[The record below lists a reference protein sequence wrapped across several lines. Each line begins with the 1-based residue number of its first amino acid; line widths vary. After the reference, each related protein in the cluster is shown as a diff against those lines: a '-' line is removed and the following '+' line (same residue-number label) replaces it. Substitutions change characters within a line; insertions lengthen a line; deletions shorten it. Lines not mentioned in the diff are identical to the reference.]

1 MSRKKK
7 RGVPTLYSESK
18 VKVGVSLTPTG
29 AKRLG
34 DIAKQLG
41 LSRSEF
47 VERIARGQFDVSES
61 GSETTITLATK
72 ADAKVINSVTN
83 SEQESVDPQV
93 ESEASQPSPNQDNN
107 DLVKLQERYQTLQ
120 HQSEE
125 QANTIN
131 HLEQQLTKLSQ
142 LETQLAETVPTQDY
156 QQLQQQLETQLETV
170 QNLEQQL
177 ETQLAETVPTQD
189 YQQLQQQL
197 EQQLET
203 VQNLEQQLETQLA
216 ETVPT
221 KDYQQLQ
228 QQLETQ
234 LETVQQLELQL
245 AETVPTQDYQQL
257 QQQLE
262 QQLKQQQSKVLELR
276 HQLEH
281 QNVSITH
288 LEHQLTRIPELET
301 QLAQSLASATTKS
314 HAVVSVEH
322 SSSQTQ
328 NNHQPQTIS
337 HHLKTNIGF
346 NDSGESYGA
355 LKQKVEEQ
363 EKTINNLRQEII
375 DLRRLASI
383 AESHL
388 GKWRHNTFS
397 H

>member
-131 HLEQQLTKLSQ
+131 HLEQQLTKLS
-142 LETQLAETVPTQDY
+142 
-156 QQLQQQLETQLETV
+156 
-170 QNLEQQL
+170 QL